1 MAKLFLVVWLL
12 PALWG
17 AFCGWWRAARP
28 AVSLRGF
35 ARDIGVAVVTAAL
48 PIFMFHMVWLGAFM
62 EVTGGASKLGAWSS
76 YWSALTALLWFPLLV
91 IAYIIRAT
99 KLKKEAQD
107 MG

>member
-1 MAKLFLVVWLL
+1 MAKLFLFVWLL
-12 PALWG
+12 PAVWG

-28 AVSLRGF
+28 ALSLSEF
-35 ARDIGVAVVTAAL
+35 AKDIGVAMVTAGL

-76 YWSALTALLWFPLLV
+76 YWTGLTALVWFPLLV

-99 KLKKEAQD
+99 KLKKEAQG